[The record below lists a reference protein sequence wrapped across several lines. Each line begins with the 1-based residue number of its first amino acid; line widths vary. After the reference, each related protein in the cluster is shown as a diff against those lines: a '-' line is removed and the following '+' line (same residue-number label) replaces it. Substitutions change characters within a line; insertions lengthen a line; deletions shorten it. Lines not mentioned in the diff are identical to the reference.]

1 MNEPKMSY
9 STCTIGTALNALN
22 QNHFLPAI
30 QRPFVWKQ
38 DQVVALF
45 DSLMKGYPISA
56 FMFWA
61 LDNETKLQVRS
72 YKFIENYQA
81 NQLMNEPAAMAGR
94 NVVLVLDGQQRM
106 TSLLIGL
113 RGTFSVKEKF
123 ARHGNPN
130 AWTKQALFLDL
141 FKDPTTQVADD
152 EDADTGVTYGFKFAE
167 AAPRNDH
174 HQYWIKVG
182 TILDCA
188 EQEAL
193 DLLIKKVMGALHSRA
208 TDFDREIAV
217 ANLKRLHQV
226 IWVDEAIN
234 FYTETNQD
242 ADRVLDIFVR
252 ANDGGTKLDKSDLL
266 MSMITSKWSTGTA
279 REDIF
284 GFVEYLQSGLS
295 APNKMSRDVLLK
307 ACLTVLDLDVQYKVV
322 NFTSDAVAA
331 IERDWKKIKSA
342 LERTFRLINSFGV
355 NGENLTSL
363 NAVLPITY
371 FLYQNPEFS
380 FRGSTDFERRNMR
393 LMQTWLL
400 QSLLMST
407 FAGSSDRTITQ
418 ARATIRESLK
428 YDRNFPTEKL
438 FDALSRNGHHA
449 RLNEHGIEEVLKHE
463 YKSAKCFLALSLLYE
478 DLDWGGTHFHVD
490 HIIPKT
496 HADRRSLMGKNIPEQ
511 RIKEILASVNRLGNL
526 QLLPASENL
535 EKSDV
540 PFDAWMQARD
550 RHYCERHFIPNRID
564 LRHVNALP
572 EFVAAREKLIGQHLT
587 RLQRAT
593 AL

>member
-1 MNEPKMSY
+1 MSY
-9 STCTIGTALNALN
+9 STCTIGTALNASN

-38 DQVVALF
+38 DQIVALF

-81 NQLMNEPAAMAGR
+81 NQLMNEPAAVAGR

-123 ARHGNPN
+123 ARNGNPN
-130 AWTKQALFLDL
+130 AWTKQSLFFDVL
-141 FKDPTTQVADD
+141 KDPTAQPDEH
-152 EDADTGVTYGFKFAE
+152 EDADGGITYGFKFAE
-167 AAPRNDH
+167 VSPRNDH
-174 HQYWIKVG
+174 HQHWIKLG

-188 EQEAL
+188 EQQDL
-193 DLLIKKVMGALHSRA
+193 DLLIKKVMGAVHSRV
-208 TDFDREIAV
+208 TGFDREIAV

-226 IWVDEAIN
+226 IWVDEVIN
-234 FYTETNQD
+234 FYTETNQN

-295 APNKMSRDVLLK
+295 APNKMGRDVLLK
-307 ACLTVLDLDVQYKVV
+307 ACMTVLDLDVKYKIV

-331 IERDWKKIKSA
+331 IERYWKKIKSA
-342 LERTFRLINSFGV
+342 LEGTFRLINSFGV
-355 NGENLTSL
+355 NQENLTSA

-371 FLYQNPEFS
+371 FLYQNPGFS

-407 FAGSSDRTITQ
+407 FAGSSDVTITQ
-418 ARATIRESLK
+418 ARTTIRESLK

-438 FDALSRNGHHA
+438 FRALSRNGHLA
-449 RLNEHGIEEVLKHE
+449 RLDERGIEGVLEHQ
-463 YKSAKCFLALSLLYE
+463 YKSAKSFLALSLLYD
-478 DLDWGGTHFHVD
+478 DLDWGGSQFHVD
-490 HIIPKT
+490 HIIPKS
-496 HADRRSLMGKNIPEQ
+496 HADRRSLMGMNIPES
-511 RIKEILASVNRLGNL
+511 RIKEILASVNRIGNL
-526 QLLPASENL
+526 QLLPAGENL
-535 EKSDV
+535 EKSDL
-540 PFDAWMQARD
+540 PFDAWMQSRD
-550 RHYCERHFIPNRID
+550 RYYCERHFIPARID

-572 EFVAAREKLIGQHLT
+572 KFVAAREKLIWQHLT
-587 RLQRAT
+587 RLNRAT
-593 AL
+593 AQ